1 MFAFLLSPLRQCS
14 IHLFAKT
21 PGVYSSNP
29 GSGGPPDGAGSFIL
43 FTLFGAFCGLI
54 AGFLVAQ
61 VLRYISFLVGRS
73 MGGYSW
79 VLVGVVAGA
88 LAFGLI
94 DFFNQD
100 D

>member
-1 MFAFLLSPLRQCS
+1 L
-14 IHLFAKT
+14 
-21 PGVYSSNP
+21 
-29 GSGGPPDGAGSFIL
+29 
-43 FTLFGAFCGLI
+43 GAFCGLI

-61 VLRYISFLVGRS
+61 VLRYVSFLAGRS

-79 VLVGVVAGA
+79 VLVGVLAGA